1 MEMSY
6 LTAPGI
12 PKPSTSESILKV
24 CCDFY
29 NQPLEEVR
37 KKSRKREYVEVRQAA
52 IALSKAYTKETL
64 GDIAATMG
72 DFDHS
77 TCVHSIKTINN
88 LLTTDKQFR
97 IKFAKLESRIKLTTY

>member
-12 PKPSTSESILKV
+12 PRAETSEAILKV

-29 NQPLEEVR
+29 NQPLEMVKR
-37 KKSRKREYVEVRQAA
+37 KSRKREYVEVRQSAM
-52 IALSKAYTKETL
+52 ALSKAYTKESL
-64 GDIAATMG
+64 QEIANTMG
-72 DFDHS
+72 DFDHA
-77 TCVHSIKTINN
+77 TCIHAIKTINN

-97 IKFAKLESRIKLTTY
+97 IKFAKLENRIKMS